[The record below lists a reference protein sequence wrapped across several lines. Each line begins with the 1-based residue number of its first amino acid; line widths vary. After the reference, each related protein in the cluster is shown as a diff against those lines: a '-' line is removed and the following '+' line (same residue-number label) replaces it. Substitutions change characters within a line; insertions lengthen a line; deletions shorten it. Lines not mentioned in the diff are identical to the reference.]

1 MLGMKKY
8 SKDYI
13 ETCRARVD
21 ADLRE
26 YRKQVG
32 KAPNEEFE
40 VRFFNS
46 QVLLLDHMFVHRLAG
61 IEGKD
66 GNPLN
71 EVRIL
76 CNSLL
81 LNKGKLQ
88 IDKLPGWPESAGSS
102 IRLSPETSI
111 LKLRAGNHVR
121 LREAHFVRLYKA
133 FFAEIE
139 RKYL

>member
-8 SKDYI
+8 SRDYVDA
-13 ETCRARVD
+13 CRARVE
-21 ADLRE
+21 ADLRA

-66 GNPLN
+66 GNPIN
-71 EVRIL
+71 EVRVL

-81 LNKGKLQ
+81 LNNGTLQ

-102 IRLSPETSI
+102 IRLSPDTSI
-111 LKLRAGNHVR
+111 LKLRAGADVR
-121 LREAHFVRLYKA
+121 LREADFVRLYKA
-133 FFAEIE
+133 FFAEIGK
-139 RKYL
+139 KYL

>member
-13 ETCRARVD
+13 DACRARVE
-21 ADLRE
+21 ADRRA

-32 KAPNEEFE
+32 KVPNEEFE

-66 GNPLN
+66 GNPIN

-81 LNKGKLQ
+81 LNRGKLQ

-102 IRLSPETSI
+102 IRLSLETSI
-111 LKLRAGNHVR
+111 LKLRAGDDVR
-121 LREAHFVRLYKA
+121 LREADFARLSNA

-139 RKYL
+139 KKYL